1 MNDDNVEDNVIDL
14 RALDVFGSAER
25 REQAIA
31 QILSAAAP
39 QLARRAEARSP
50 VIVLARWSAPALA
63 FVTVMAALSLATLW
77 RVDRR
82 SPEVPVATVSEA
94 LLPTP
99 VSTWVSEDRPPSN
112 SDLILAV
119 EGESQ

>member
-1 MNDDNVEDNVIDL
+1 MEDDRIDF
-14 RALDVFGSAER
+14 RSLDAYGNAQR
-25 REQAIA
+25 REHGVA

-39 QLARRAEARSP
+39 ELARRADGRSP
-50 VIVLARWSAPALA
+50 VIVLARWTAPALA
-63 FVTVMAALSLATLW
+63 AGTLIAVLSLATLW
-77 RVDRR
+77 RVERR
-82 SPEVPVATVSEA
+82 PQEVPLAAVSEV

-99 VSTWVSEDRPPSN
+99 VSTWVSEDRPPSS

>member
-1 MNDDNVEDNVIDL
+1 MEDDIIDFGP
-14 RALDVFGSAER
+14 LDTYASAHR

-39 QLARRAEARSP
+39 ELARRADSASP
-50 VIVLARWSAPALA
+50 VIVLARWSTPALA
-63 FVTVMAALSLATLW
+63 AVTLIALLSLATLW
-77 RVDRR
+77 RVERR
-82 SPEVPVATVSEA
+82 PQDVPLATVGEV

-99 VSTWVSEDRPPSN
+99 VSTWVSEDRAPTN